1 MARAAALYEGVLRT
15 CIHNFK
21 YKHQIYLVKTLGN
34 ILTGALKEFTELS
47 GFNIIVPVPLHSK
60 RKRER
65 GFNQSLLLAKEIG
78 KLYGSE
84 ISAENLTRNRTA
96 VPQTELSKQERIK
109 NVKGIFSVKDK
120 SKFRGKNILLI
131 DDVLTTGSTVNEC
144 SRVLLEAGAV
154 SIFVVT
160 VARGQ

>member
-1 MARAAALYEGVLRT
+1 M
-15 CIHNFK
+15 
-21 YKHQIYLVKTLGN
+21 YLVKTLGN

-96 VPQTELSKQERIK
+96 VPQTELPRLGRMK
-109 NVKGIFSVKDK
+109 NVIGIFSVNDE
-120 SKFRGKNILLI
+120 SKFMGKSILLI

-144 SRVLLEAGAV
+144 SGVLLEAGAV
-154 SIFVVT
+154 SVSVVT

>member
-1 MARAAALYEGVLRT
+1 M
-15 CIHNFK
+15 
-21 YKHQIYLVKTLGN
+21 YLVKTLGS

-47 GFNIIVPVPLHSK
+47 GFNIIVPVPLHRK
-60 RKRER
+60 KKRER

-84 ISAENLTRNRTA
+84 ISAGNLTRNRITL
-96 VPQTELSKQERIK
+96 PQTELSRAERIK
-109 NVKGIFSVKDK
+109 NVKGIFSVNDK

-144 SRVLLEAGAV
+144 SEVLLEAGAA
-154 SIFVVT
+154 SISVVT